1 MVNKELEE
9 SKRELV
15 PGEEAAVVGLAGERM
30 APRQWA
36 GVGISSSFQSGIL
49 QVNDT

>member
-15 PGEEAAVVGLAGERM
+15 PGGEAAVVGFSRREDGSQAMGR
-30 APRQWA
+30 
-36 GVGISSSFQSGIL
+36 SGNKLII
-49 QVNDT
+49 